1 MGLRRTR
8 RSKEALKRLQDAPK
22 RPQDAPKRPQ
32 DDSGTPP
39 GPRRPPKN
47 LDFPEVFEGFCKCE
61 GYRRKRAPRL
71 PTGSR
76 DRPKTPPGPPQDGP
90 RPPQDGPKTAQDG
103 PKTRPRRLQD
113 RPQTDQ
119 DRPKHPKTPQDPP
132 RTPPGPPRDPPG
144 TPKIA
149 DFRLI
154 WWVDLGK
161 KIVDA
166 KPIWGPMWAGFGH
179 QCGLNSKAIKGQ
191 CCTALGP
198 FSSYRFSK
206 VGLGSA
212 GAPKG

>member
-1 MGLRRTR
+1 MRRI
-8 RSKEALKRLQDAPK
+8 
-22 RPQDAPKRPQ
+22 
-32 DDSGTPP
+32 
-39 GPRRPPKN
+39 PPK
-47 LDFPEVFEGFCKCE
+47 
-61 GYRRKRAPRL
+61 
-71 PTGSR
+71 T
-76 DRPKTPPGPPQDGP
+76 RPKTPQELP
-90 RPPQDGPKTAQDG
+90 RPPQDAPQTPPGAPRTAPGRPKTAPRRAQDG
-103 PKTRPRRLQD
+103 PKTRPRRPQD